1 MTSTQRPTSEGPASD
16 VSEAQSGIPATR
28 ATEADASGAALTTLR
43 GAGVQ
48 VDVRRAGRVVV
59 AVCLV
64 ALAMVAV
71 VLLVA
76 GIHKN
81 AQINDLRQHGVDV
94 NVTVTGCL
102 GLLGGSGSNPAG
114 YACTGTFT
122 LGGHRYSED
131 IPGNAL
137 RTPGTKVSAVAV
149 AGDPPL
155 LDTPHTV
162 ATEHASA
169 SVFIVPVIL
178 LVVLVLLVGGLMVRR
193 RHLSGTAPHQHATS
207 TS

>member
-1 MTSTQRPTSEGPASD
+1 MTATQRPTSEGPVSD
-16 VSEAQSGIPATR
+16 VSGARSGTPATR
-28 ATEADASGAALTTLR
+28 ATEVDASGAALTTLR

-64 ALAMVAV
+64 ALAVVAV

-94 NVTVTGCL
+94 SVRVTGCL
-102 GLLGGSGSNPAG
+102 GLLGGSGSNQAG
-114 YACTGTFT
+114 YDCTGTFT
-122 LGGHRYSED
+122 LRGHRYSED

-137 RTPGTKVSAVAV
+137 RNPGTKVSAVAV

-155 LDTPHTV
+155 LDTRHTV
-162 ATEHASA
+162 AAEHGSA

-178 LVVLVLLVGGLMVRR
+178 LVVLVLLVGGLVIRR
-193 RHLSGTAPHQHATS
+193 RRGSAPTGHASVTS
-207 TS
+207 

>member
-1 MTSTQRPTSEGPASD
+1 MTATPRPTSEGPASD
-16 VSEAQSGIPATR
+16 VSEPRGGTPATR
-28 ATEADASGAALTTLR
+28 ATGVEASGASLTTLR

-48 VDVRRAGRVVV
+48 VDVRQAGRVV
-59 AVCLV
+59 AAICLV
-64 ALAMVAV
+64 ALAVVAV

-102 GLLGGSGSNPAG
+102 GLLGGSGSNQAG

-137 RTPGTKVSAVAV
+137 RNPGTKVSAVAV

-155 LDTPHTV
+155 LDTRHTV

-178 LVVLVLLVGGLMVRR
+178 LVVLVLLVGGLVVRR
-193 RHLSGTAPHQHATS
+193 RRVRGTAPHGHATV